1 MQKRFLNQTLMAEQ
15 TIFSFKDLLLQW
27 GRDLTPAQL
36 AAKINYRVKH
46 GDLYQ
51 IRRGLYAKNTN
62 YNHLELATKIL
73 TPAYVSFETVL
84 NTAGITFQYY
94 SQIFVASY
102 QTRTI
107 TCDGQTYIFK
117 QIKSTILTNSLGIE
131 THNNYAIASPER
143 AFLDIVYLN
152 KNYHFDNLEPLN
164 WDKVH
169 EILPI
174 YGNNKSM
181 LKRVNLYYQAY
192 KLELK

>member
-1 MQKRFLNQTLMAEQ
+1 MAEQ
-15 TIFSFKDLLLQW
+15 TVFSFKDLLLQW
-27 GRDLTPAQL
+27 GQSSTPTQL

-73 TPAYVSFETVL
+73 TPAYISFETVL
-84 NTAGITFQYY
+84 SAAGINFQYY
-94 SQIFVASY
+94 GQIFVASY

-107 TCDGQTYIFK
+107 TCDKESYIFK
-117 QIKSTILTNSLGIE
+117 QIKSTILTNNTGIE
-131 THNNYAIASPER
+131 THQNYAIASPER
-143 AFLDIVYLN
+143 AFLDTVYLN
-152 KNYHFDNLEPLN
+152 TQYHFDNLEPLN
-164 WDKVH
+164 WDKVY

-174 YGNNKSM
+174 YGGNKSM
-181 LKRVNLYYQAY
+181 LKRVNLYYKAY